1 MDPEGFSESARP
13 PHKPLLSGLI
23 SSCSQHL
30 PSSSKWRCNHVA
42 GAAHTMGGKEKPL
55 GAEGCCLGW
64 VQVWSREKT
73 GSGQKTYTFLTFFYM
88 VVRVDQHGMSKLF
101 TQSLPESKISRR
113 GSIFLLSVG
122 VAEWHLGR
130 ESLLPLHPS
139 SLIPAFL
146 HLNTVMPALWD

>member
-1 MDPEGFSESARP
+1 
-13 PHKPLLSGLI
+13 
-23 SSCSQHL
+23 
-30 PSSSKWRCNHVA
+30 
-42 GAAHTMGGKEKPL
+42 MGGEVKPL

-64 VQVWSREKT
+64 VQVWSREET

-88 VVRVDQHGMSKLF
+88 VVRVDQHGMSELF

-130 ESLLPLHPS
+130 ESLLPLRPS
-139 SLIPAFL
+139 SLILAFL